1 MNDDELKDLIAR
13 KSALADLGRLINL
26 FDEAVDSGSIDRQL
40 NAGKQLRDTAL
51 TVAQLHSEAQ

>member
-40 NAGKQLRDTAL
+40 NVGKQLRDTAL